1 MKKNYAKNFFTLI
14 ASVILGNAVQSQT
27 TLVLQPAGTLGKDA
41 FIDSRM
47 STNNYGNHIDF
58 PSMAWTN
65 GATPVNARGLIDFDF
80 SSIPSG
86 ATINSASLSLYS
98 YNSPANGSHS
108 TLNGSNE
115 SVLSRVTSSWNENTV
130 TWDNQPSITTQNQV
144 FLPASVNSIQ
154 DYLNI
159 DVTNMVQDMMNDP
172 ANSHGFLLKLVTE
185 EFYRRMIFAS
195 SDNSDQSLHPKLEVT
210 YTEVVQA
217 DSCITMRPAGAVG
230 KDAFIDSRMS
240 TNNYGNHIDF
250 PSMAWTNGSTP
261 VNARGLI
268 DFDFSS
274 IPSGAT
280 INSASLSL
288 YSYNSPANGSHSTLN
303 GSNESVL
310 SRVTS
315 SWNENTVTWDN
326 QPSITTQNQ
335 VFLAA
340 SVNSIQDYLNI
351 DVTNLVQDM
360 MNNPSNSHGFLLKL
374 VTEEFYRRMIFAS
387 SDNSDPNLHPKLE
400 VCYSLVSSV
409 AEENNNNIAL
419 NVFPNPASQSIT
431 IDLSNFKQEL
441 VSIEISNNLG
451 QIINHS
457 TEKQSNVVVDVSDYV
472 KGLYFVKVN
481 FGDFIAIKKIIIE

>member
-1 MKKNYAKNFFTLI
+1 
-14 ASVILGNAVQSQT
+14 
-27 TLVLQPAGTLGKDA
+27 
-41 FIDSRM
+41 
-47 STNNYGNHIDF
+47 
-58 PSMAWTN
+58 
-65 GATPVNARGLIDFDF
+65 
-80 SSIPSG
+80 
-86 ATINSASLSLYS
+86 
-98 YNSPANGSHS
+98 
-108 TLNGSNE
+108 
-115 SVLSRVTSSWNENTV
+115 
-130 TWDNQPSITTQNQV
+130 
-144 FLPASVNSIQ
+144 
-154 DYLNI
+154 
-159 DVTNMVQDMMNDP
+159 
-172 ANSHGFLLKLVTE
+172 
-185 EFYRRMIFAS
+185 
-195 SDNSDQSLHPKLEVT
+195 
-210 YTEVVQA
+210 
-217 DSCITMRPAGAVG
+217 MRPAGAVG

-457 TEKQSNVVVDVSDYV
+457 TEKQSKVVVDVSDYV

>member
-1 MKKNYAKNFFTLI
+1 
-14 ASVILGNAVQSQT
+14 
-27 TLVLQPAGTLGKDA
+27 
-41 FIDSRM
+41 
-47 STNNYGNHIDF
+47 
-58 PSMAWTN
+58 
-65 GATPVNARGLIDFDF
+65 
-80 SSIPSG
+80 
-86 ATINSASLSLYS
+86 
-98 YNSPANGSHS
+98 
-108 TLNGSNE
+108 
-115 SVLSRVTSSWNENTV
+115 
-130 TWDNQPSITTQNQV
+130 
-144 FLPASVNSIQ
+144 
-154 DYLNI
+154 
-159 DVTNMVQDMMNDP
+159 MMNDP

-360 MNNPSNSHGFLLKL
+360 MNDPANSHGFLLKL

-409 AEENNNNIAL
+409 AEENNNNIAV

-457 TEKQSNVVVDVSDYV
+457 TEKQSKVVVDVSDYV